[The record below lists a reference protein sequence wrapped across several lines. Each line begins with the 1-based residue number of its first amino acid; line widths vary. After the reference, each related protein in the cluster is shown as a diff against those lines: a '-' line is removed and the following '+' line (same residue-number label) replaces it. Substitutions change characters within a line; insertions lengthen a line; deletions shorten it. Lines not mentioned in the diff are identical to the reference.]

1 MEILSFL
8 SVFSVPGAVLGVGVQ
23 GVVLSHGANV
33 LQGSGVPKSLIQAR
47 AMGTERS
54 SWVVAEAGVESRG
67 RSWRC
72 WPGPGSG
79 R

>member
-47 AMGTERS
+47 AL
-54 SWVVAEAGVESRG
+54 WVLRGAAGWWQKQG
-67 RSWRC
+67 
-72 WPGPGSG
+72 
-79 R
+79 